1 MEVIWEEYFIFLH
14 ASKKVYLAKSFDIH
28 FMKVNSCV
36 KKKKLFKVLDGFS
49 DISQQNDL
57 LQRYCKWKKKNMILF
72 KVIFKTFH

>member
-36 KKKKLFKVLDGFS
+36 KKKEIIKGPGWIF
-49 DISQQNDL
+49 
-57 LQRYCKWKKKNMILF
+57 RYFVTK
-72 KVIFKTFH
+72 

>member
-49 DISQQNDL
+49 DIP
-57 LQRYCKWKKKNMILF
+57 
-72 KVIFKTFH
+72 

>member
-36 KKKKLFKVLDGFS
+36 KKKEIIKGPRWIFRYFVTKWFVTK
-49 DISQQNDL
+49 I
-57 LQRYCKWKKKNMILF
+57 LQMEEKKRYD
-72 KVIFKTFH
+72 TF